1 MKFTTTEYL
10 FWLVGS

>member
-1 MKFTTTEYL
+1 MH